1 MLKYVHFLIKYPYLK
16 IIMDIILKYIHIVT
30 SENFLLNTLD
40 ALKTFPS
47 NVTFSFKLI
56 LLYMPI
62 VGFEIP
68 ASINTDSSLYPNYFT
83 LITNY
88 LDHFEEL
95 HT

>member
-1 MLKYVHFLIKYPYLK
+1 
-16 IIMDIILKYIHIVT
+16 MDIILKYIHIVT

-40 ALKTFPS
+40 VLKTFPS
-47 NVTFSFKLI
+47 NVTFSFTLI
-56 LLYMPI
+56 LLSMPI

-68 ASINTDSSLYPNYFT
+68 ASINTGSSLYLNYFT